1 MFKEKKYEKYLL
13 LALSILAIALG
24 ILILCNCLNVIY
36 KDGQLEGKNKYLFGG
51 ILIACGVLALYMSI
65 KEIKKSRAIN
75 KYSVFNNITKM
86 YQNNEITDILI
97 QKELI
102 KDFIYYEVDDLNEAL
117 ILGYKKKL
125 GNFTCNISKEEV
137 TIMFEYNEN
146 YLENKPDEEIDKLP
160 LMNELI
166 EFSALH
172 INENEVFEKFVSFI
186 KTNEI
191 NLEELE

>member
-97 QKELI
+97 QNELI

>member
-86 YQNNEITDILI
+86 YQSNEITDILI

-125 GNFTCNISKEEV
+125 GNFTCHISKEEV

-160 LMNELI
+160 LINELI

>member
-102 KDFIYYEVDDLNEAL
+102 KDFIYYEVDDLNEA
-117 ILGYKKKL
+117 IIVGYKKKL